1 MKGGLN
7 KEEVEIFSQIGRDK
21 KKTIVDHKEEEEGIE
36 METKL
41 ENEKKQKIVRFS
53 DDVQLDEKILVLGSQ
68 LGCSM
73 GTYDKTFRF
82 DNTKVD
88 TH

>member
-7 KEEVEIFSQIGRDK
+7 KEEVEIFSHIGRDK

-41 ENEKKQKIVRFS
+41 ENEKKRKIVRFS
-53 DDVQLDEKILVLGSQ
+53 DDV
-68 LGCSM
+68 
-73 GTYDKTFRF
+73 
-82 DNTKVD
+82 
-88 TH
+88 